1 MGADRAFA
9 AYFIARQAG
18 WLAAA
23 VEDVA
28 IGWQIYAIHHRA
40 IDLAFIGLIAFAPQ
54 LLLAIPAGSIA
65 DRFDRRGVALALTC
79 VNVLGS
85 LAFIWLSVNNAES
98 LAAWYGALAIV
109 ACANAAS
116 VPSQRA
122 LLPQLRDGERLVK
135 ASALISSFSQLVV
148 IAGPAL
154 AGLLI
159 AWHVPAAFVAVTAC
173 YALAAL
179 AYLVLPPQ
187 GRPAHDPAAE
197 SVLSYAVGGFR
208 YLFQNRIILGA
219 ISLDL
224 FAVLFGGATA
234 LLPIVATQLLHV
246 GAAGFGLLRAAPAV
260 GAALVALWLSRRPI
274 RRAAGRLLFFVVAG
288 FGIFTIV
295 FGLSRSFWLS
305 LASLALLGGFDMVSV
320 VIRIVLVQVT
330 TPNELRGRVSAI
342 ENIFIGA
349 SNELGAF
356 ESGALAALTNA
367 PFSILFGGCMT
378 LLVIGLW
385 SLFFPELRTL
395 DRLHVSE

>member
-1 MGADRAFA
+1 
-9 AYFIARQAG
+9 
-18 WLAAA
+18 
-23 VEDVA
+23 
-28 IGWQIYAIHHRA
+28 
-40 IDLAFIGLIAFAPQ
+40 
-54 LLLAIPAGSIA
+54 
-65 DRFDRRGVALALTC
+65 
-79 VNVLGS
+79 
-85 LAFIWLSVNNAES
+85 
-98 LAAWYGALAIV
+98 
-109 ACANAAS
+109 
-116 VPSQRA
+116 
-122 LLPQLRDGERLVK
+122 
-135 ASALISSFSQLVV
+135 
-148 IAGPAL
+148 
-154 AGLLI
+154 LLI

-274 RRAAGRLLFFVVAG
+274 RRAAGRLLFF
-288 FGIFTIV
+288 TIV